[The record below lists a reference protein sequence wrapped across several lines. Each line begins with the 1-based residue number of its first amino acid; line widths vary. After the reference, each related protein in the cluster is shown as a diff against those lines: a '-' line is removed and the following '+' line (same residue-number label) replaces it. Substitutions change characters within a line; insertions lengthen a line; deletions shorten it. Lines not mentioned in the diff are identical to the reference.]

1 MKRILP
7 ALLVLSIQTLV
18 FAQSKKSVFDPSTLS
33 LTWGVV
39 ENNHNGEMA
48 SLNELTLTNK
58 GKQTLPATGWKIYFN
73 FVRDIREEGVT
84 GNVEIRQVNGD
95 FFYIAPKTGFKSIGR
110 NKSVKIDFVSSDW
123 VVNFTDAPR
132 GFYLVWDNGGAPVPI
147 NNYAVLPSTS
157 PKQYLRFAGDKVGL
171 ITPADL
177 YAQNK
182 NTIDL
187 PAEKLIKIFPTPREY
202 KETGG
207 SFQLN
212 ANVSIASEDA
222 FMKEANFLSGALQK
236 LIGKKPA
243 VQTGSNGSIV
253 FKKKEMVAEGYE
265 LKVSSNGVEISAGD
279 AAGAFYAIQSLLS
292 LTPPASFSGV
302 QSSISIPAVEVRDA
316 PRFGYRAFMLDVGR
330 NFQPKPEILKVLD
343 LMALYK
349 LNTFHLHFSEDE
361 GWRVQMPS
369 LPELT
374 EVGGRRGHTLDNKS
388 FLQPAYG
395 SGPDTT
401 DPHGSGFYT
410 SKDFVEILKYA
421 NDRHISIIP
430 EIETPGHARAAVKS
444 MTARYEKY
452 KKAGN
457 MEEAE
462 RYLLHDVYDAS
473 RYQSVQ
479 MWNDNVIDVS
489 LPSTYSFLERVIDD
503 IREMY
508 NQAGAPLKTIH
519 MGGDE
524 VPGGVWEKSP
534 AYILLRK
541 NNPAIQS
548 TEDLWYYYF
557 GRVNKILKQRGL
569 FLSGWEEVGMRKTML
584 DGQRFSVPNPEF
596 VNEHFQLDVWNNV
609 LGWGSED
616 LAYKLANSGYKVVL
630 SCVSNNYFDM
640 AYYKDFSEPGY
651 YWGSFV
657 DVDKPFYFIPYD
669 YFKNSKEDRMGNPID
684 PAIFVGKQRLT
695 DFGKSNIV
703 GVKGLLWAENLISTE
718 RLEYMLLPKLFG
730 VAERAWAADPDWATE
745 KDMARAETLYQ
756 SAWSHFVNVIG
767 KRELP
772 RLDYFA
778 GGWNYRIPVPGMSN
792 DGGQMKVNMQI
803 PGFVLR
809 YTTDGSEPTAKSK
822 IYSGNIP
829 EKGAVKIKAFDSR
842 GRSGRVAEIKN

>member
-7 ALLVLSIQTLV
+7 ALLVLSIQTFV
-18 FAQSKKSVFDPSTLS
+18 FAQSKKSGFDPSALS
-33 LTWGVV
+33 ITWGVI
-39 ENNHNGEMA
+39 ENNHNGETA
-48 SLNELTLTNK
+48 SLTELTLTNK
-58 GKQTLPATGWKIYFN
+58 GKQALPATGWKIYFN

-95 FFYIAPKTGFKSIGR
+95 FFYIAPKAGFKTLGR
-110 NKSVKIDFVSSDW
+110 NKSMKIDFVSSDW

-132 GFYLVWDNGGAPVPI
+132 GFYLVWDNGGAPVAI
-147 NNYAVLPSTS
+147 NNFTVLPSTT

-171 ITPADL
+171 ITPTDL
-177 YAQNK
+177 YNQNK
-182 NTIDL
+182 STVDL
-187 PAEKLIKIFPTPREY
+187 PAEKLVKIFPTPREY

-207 SFQLN
+207 NYQLN
-212 ANVSIASEDA
+212 ATVTIATDDA
-222 FMKEANFLSGALQK
+222 FQKEANYLANALQK
-236 LIGKKPA
+236 LLGKKPT
-243 VQTGSNGSIV
+243 VQIGSNGAIV
-253 FKKKEMVAEGYE
+253 LRKKESAAEGYG
-265 LKVSSNGVEISAGD
+265 LKVSANGIEIEGGD
-279 AAGAFYAIQSLLS
+279 ASGAFYAVQSLLT
-292 LTPPASFSGV
+292 LMPPSAFAGV
-302 QSSISIPAVEVRDA
+302 QAISIPNVEVKDA
-316 PRFGYRAFMLDVGR
+316 PRFSYRAFMLDVGR
-330 NFQPKPEILKVLD
+330 NFQPKSEILKILD

-349 LNTFHLHFSEDE
+349 LNTFHFHFSEDE
-361 GWRVQMPS
+361 GWRVQMAS

-374 EVGGRRGHTLDNKS
+374 EVGGKRGHTLDNKS

-401 DPHGSGFYT
+401 NPRGSGFYST
-410 SKDFVEILKYA
+410 KDFIEILKYA
-421 NDRHISIIP
+421 TDRHISVIP
-430 EIETPGHARAAVKS
+430 EIETPGHARAAVMS
-444 MTARYEKY
+444 MNARYEKY
-452 KKAGN
+452 KKAGDLA
-457 MEEAE
+457 EAE
-462 RYLLHDVYDAS
+462 RYLLHDIYDAS

-508 NQAGAPLKTIH
+508 HQAGAPLKTIH

-524 VPGGVWEKSP
+524 VPGGVWERSP

-548 TEDLWYYYF
+548 TDDLWYYYY
-557 GRVNKILKQRGL
+557 GKVNRILKQRGL

-584 DGQRFSVPNPEF
+584 DGQKSSVPNPDF

-609 LGWGSED
+609 LGWGAED
-616 LAYKLANSGYKVVL
+616 LAYKLANAGYKVVL

-695 DFGKSNIV
+695 DYGKSNIV
-703 GVKGLLWAENLISTE
+703 GVKGLLWAENLISTD

-730 VAERAWAADPDWATE
+730 VAERAWARDPDWATE
-745 KDMARAETLYQ
+745 SDKTKAETLYQ

-772 RLDYFA
+772 RMDYYA
-778 GGWNYRIPVPGMSN
+778 GGWNYRIPVPGLSAE
-792 DGGQMKVNMQI
+792 GGDLKANMQI

-809 YTTDGSEPTAKSK
+809 YTTDGSEPTSKSK
-822 IYSGNIP
+822 IYSGVIT
-829 EKGAVKIKAFDSR
+829 EKGKIRIKAFDGR
-842 GRSGRVAEIKN
+842 GRSGRSAGN